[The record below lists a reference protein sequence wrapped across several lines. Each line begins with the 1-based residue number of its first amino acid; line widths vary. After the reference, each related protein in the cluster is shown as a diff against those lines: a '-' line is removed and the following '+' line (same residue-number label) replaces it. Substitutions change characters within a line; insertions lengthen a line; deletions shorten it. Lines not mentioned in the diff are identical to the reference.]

1 MHIYPCSF
9 FVNAAG
15 NEYWQEWES
24 VLYPTTQSTLWIW
37 HLKASPL
44 FAASEP
50 NVCRLVLFPP
60 LHFLLSLMHLYAA
73 LKGCALMMGDHSIY
87 RRCSCKYS
95 NEPSSVDGVRDNGS
109 IFYLPLLVC
118 DSRIYLVDCII
129 VPKSAWFASINFSRH
144 TSFPAPAEAN
154 AYSFT
159 RLSFQ

>member
-1 MHIYPCSF
+1 MGSLTKTRGSYSPSF
-9 FVNAAG
+9 HLLQPSCIFILVAFLSMLLEMNIDKSERAFSIPPRSQLCG
-15 NEYWQEWES
+15 S
-24 VLYPTTQSTLWIW
+24 GTLRPLPSLLRVSPTYADLF
-37 HLKASPL
+37 SP
-44 FAASEP
+44 P
-50 NVCRLVLFPP
+50 I

-129 VPKSAWFASINFSRH
+129 VPKSA
-144 TSFPAPAEAN
+144 
-154 AYSFT
+154 
-159 RLSFQ
+159 